1 MIMIFNS
8 TKLVKLMKNDNFH
21 RKKKSS
27 DYLVKVLSPWK
38 NQASLIEKGSF
49 YSCGRDKLYLIC
61 SKLLPS
67 LSQKSN
73 VLLHCL
79 EPNASTYL
87 LHTFVVFLSTG
98 FVDIIFSLS
107 KKPVQER
114 NTKVCSLSQKSNL
127 LLQSRT

>member
-1 MIMIFNS
+1 MIFNS
-8 TKLVKLMKNDNFH
+8 TKLVKLIKNDNFH

-27 DYLVKVLSPWK
+27 DYLVKVRSPWK
-38 NQASLIEKGSF
+38 NQASLIEKGSEKSF

-79 EPNASTYL
+79 EPNASTYVL
-87 LHTFVVFLSTG
+87 TTFFCIS
-98 FVDIIFSLS
+98 FYWF
-107 KKPVQER
+107 
-114 NTKVCSLSQKSNL
+114 CCA
-127 LLQSRT
+127 

>member
-1 MIMIFNS
+1 M
-8 TKLVKLMKNDNFH
+8 KLMKNDNFH

-27 DYLVKVLSPWK
+27 DYLVKVRSPWK
-38 NQASLIEKGSF
+38 NQASLIEKGSEKSF

-79 EPNASTYL
+79 EPNASTYYIL
-87 LHTFVVFLSTG
+87 LYFFLLVLLTRKRY
-98 FVDIIFSLS
+98 VLRLVLEQNVLNKNQYS
-107 KKPVQER
+107 KLQD
-114 NTKVCSLSQKSNL
+114 QKCTSF
-127 LLQSRT
+127 

>member
-1 MIMIFNS
+1 
-8 TKLVKLMKNDNFH
+8 MKNDNFH

-27 DYLVKVLSPWK
+27 DNLVKVRSSWK
-38 NQASLIEKGSF
+38 NQASLIEKGSEKSF

-79 EPNASTYL
+79 EPNASTYYIL
-87 LHTFVVFLSTG
+87 LYFFLLVLLTRKDYVLRLVLKKNVLNEY
-98 FVDIIFSLS
+98 FIWFAEYLNYFS
-107 KKPVQER
+107 K
-114 NTKVCSLSQKSNL
+114 QKL
-127 LLQSRT
+127 EG

>member
-1 MIMIFNS
+1 MTKLDLFMIFNS
-8 TKLVKLMKNDNFH
+8 SKLVKMVKLMKNDNFH

-38 NQASLIEKGSF
+38 NQASLIEKGSEKSF
-49 YSCGRDKLYLIC
+49 YKLYLIC

-114 NTKVCSLSQKSNL
+114 NTKVCSLNFRSS
-127 LLQSRT
+127 

>member
-1 MIMIFNS
+1 
-8 TKLVKLMKNDNFH
+8 MKNDNFH

-27 DYLVKVLSPWK
+27 DYLVKVRSPWK
-38 NQASLIEKGSF
+38 NQASLIEKGSEKSF

-79 EPNASTYL
+79 EPNASTYYIL
-87 LHTFVVFLSTG
+87 FVFLSTG
-98 FVDIIFSLS
+98 FVD
-107 KKPVQER
+107 KKR
-114 NTKVCSLSQKSNL
+114 LCA
-127 LLQSRT
+127 

>member
-27 DYLVKVLSPWK
+27 DYLVKLRSPWK
-38 NQASLIEKGSF
+38 NQASLIEKGSEKSF
-49 YSCGRDKLYLIC
+49 YKLYLIC

-79 EPNASTYL
+79 EPSAST
-87 LHTFVVFLSTG
+87 T
-98 FVDIIFSLS
+98 
-107 KKPVQER
+107 
-114 NTKVCSLSQKSNL
+114 
-127 LLQSRT
+127 